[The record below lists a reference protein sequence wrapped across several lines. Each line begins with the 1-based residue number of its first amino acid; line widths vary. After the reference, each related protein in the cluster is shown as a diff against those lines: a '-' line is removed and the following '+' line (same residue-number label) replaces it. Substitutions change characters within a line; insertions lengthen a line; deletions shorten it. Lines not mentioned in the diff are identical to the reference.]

1 MIQHP
6 AGRSGSQ
13 KGRVLDSVFPIALFL
28 VLNRVWGLGAG
39 VAAVL
44 NLWSVDLGERG
55 MRRKVCGFAG
65 VCLGGF
71 LGAVAGVLYRVL

>member
-1 MIQHP
+1 MEFLLLILFVSAGAVLGMIV
-6 AGRSGSQ
+6 GSC
-13 KGRVLDSVFPIALFL
+13 
-28 VLNRVWGLGAG
+28 LGAG
-39 VAAVL
+39 VAAVW

-55 MRRKVCGFAG
+55 MRRKVCGFTG